1 MKRSDIFA
9 MALRNLK
16 GRRSRTKLTVMGVV
30 IGTCAIVIMIS
41 IGVGINNTVTQQYQN
56 SASATRISVYKNAAA
71 ADDPNVKQ
79 PPLDDRAVEYI
90 ESIEHVKTVM
100 PVVNMTEYAKITRG
114 RYSYTGG
121 SITAVDFDQFADLG
135 ITASGSEII
144 PSADTYTV
152 YFGDRAVVNF
162 TDSNGNSVKYD
173 SDADGKITDCE
184 IKPLSDS
191 FSISPSGGDS
201 ADGQSS
207 SSVQPQRIRVAGVID
222 SPGSSGMDTSNTIFM
237 DMKAAQKLLREY
249 NALNAKPNTPPEYS
263 EIYVYADDVKYVTA
277 VQQAIGA
284 SGLATYSNED
294 DINSTKRT
302 MAAVQL
308 VLGAIGA
315 VSMLVAAF
323 GISNTMIMAVYERTK
338 EIGVMKVIG
347 CDIADIK
354 AVFLCEAGMIGLIGG
369 VIGVVISMIVSFI
382 ANLAADAVIGS
393 LAGDASADI
402 TVSSVPV
409 WLVLLGIGFSVI
421 IGIVS
426 GISPANRA
434 VKVSALKA
442 IHNE

>member
-1 MKRSDIFA
+1 MKKSDIFA
-9 MALRNLK
+9 MAIRNLK
-16 GRRSRTKLTVMGVV
+16 GRRSRTKLTVIGVV

-41 IGVGINNTVTQQYQN
+41 IGVGINNTVTEQYRN
-56 SASATRISVYKNAAA
+56 SASATRISVYKDMAAE
-71 ADDPNVKQ
+71 DNTDVKQ

-90 ESIEHVKTVM
+90 NSIENVKAVM
-100 PVVNMTEYAKITRG
+100 PVINMTDYANITRG
-114 RYSYTGG
+114 RYSYSGG
-121 SITAVDFDQFADLG
+121 NITAVDFSVFSSLG
-135 ITASGSEII
+135 ITAGGSEIN
-144 PSADTYTV
+144 PSADINSV
-152 YFGDRAVVNF
+152 YFGDRAAVNF
-162 TDSNGNSVKYD
+162 TDNNGNAVKYE
-173 SDADGKITDCE
+173 SDEDGNITDCE
-184 IKPLSDS
+184 IKPLTDT
-191 FSISPSGGDS
+191 FYISPAGNGEN
-201 ADGQSS
+201 GTESS
-207 SSVQPQRIRVAGVID
+207 SSAQAQRIRVADIID
-222 SPGSSGMDTSNTIFM
+222 SPGSSGMDTSNSIFI
-237 DMKAAQKLLREY
+237 DMKAAQRLIREY
-249 NALNAKPNTPPEYS
+249 NALNSKPNTAPEYS
-263 EIYVYADDVKYVTA
+263 EIYVYVDDVKNVSA

-323 GISNTMIMAVYERTK
+323 GISNTMVMAVYERTK

-354 AVFLCEAGMIGLIGG
+354 AVFLCEAGMIGLFGG
-369 VIGVVISMIVSFI
+369 VIGVVISLIVSFI
-382 ANLAADAVIGS
+382 ANLAAGAVIGA
-393 LAGDASADI
+393 LAGDSSGSF

-434 VKVSALKA
+434 IKVSALKA

>member
-1 MKRSDIFA
+1 M
-9 MALRNLK
+9 
-16 GRRSRTKLTVMGVV
+16 
-30 IGTCAIVIMIS
+30 
-41 IGVGINNTVTQQYQN
+41 
-56 SASATRISVYKNAAA
+56 
-71 ADDPNVKQ
+71 
-79 PPLDDRAVEYI
+79 
-90 ESIEHVKTVM
+90 
-100 PVVNMTEYAKITRG
+100 
-114 RYSYTGG
+114 
-121 SITAVDFDQFADLG
+121 
-135 ITASGSEII
+135 
-144 PSADTYTV
+144 
-152 YFGDRAVVNF
+152 
-162 TDSNGNSVKYD
+162 KYD

-393 LAGDASADI
+393 LAGDASAGI